1 MNLYVGNL
9 SPETTEQHLSEIF
22 SEFGKI
28 NSVKII
34 IDSATGLPKG
44 FGFVEMD
51 EKFSAYDAIDNLD
64 ATYFMGNIISVK
76 EAKGNKTNNRGGGS
90 KPFQKRQGGFNSNRG
105 GGGGA
110 YNQNRSS
117 GGYNSNR
124 SSGGGYQNRSG
135 SGGSYNRDRNTGG
148 GYNPNSNSEGASGY
162 NPNSIKDNPGNDDLS
177 YNQ

>member
-76 EAKGNKTNNRGGGS
+76 EAKGNKTNNRGAGS

-105 GGGGA
+105 SSGG
-110 YNQNRSS
+110 YNQNRNS

-124 SSGGGYQNRSG
+124 NSGGGYQNR
-135 SGGSYNRDRNTGG
+135 GGAGGNYNRDNSSGS
-148 GYNPNSNSEGASGY
+148 GYNPNRTSQGGSGY

>member
-1 MNLYVGNL
+1 MNLFVGNL
-9 SPETTEQHLSEIF
+9 SPETTEQNLSDAF

-64 ATYFMGNIISVK
+64 ATYFMGTIISVK
-76 EAKGNKTNNRGGGS
+76 EAKSNKANNNRGGGGGNRS
-90 KPFQKRQGGFNSNRG
+90 FQKRPGGFNSNRTG
-105 GGGGA
+105 
-110 YNQNRSS
+110 S

-124 SSGGGYQNRSG
+124 SSGSSYGANRSSG
-135 SGGSYNRDRNTGG
+135 SGYNANRSSGSSYSANRSSGSGYDPNKLDAPPTDDNIDINYNR
-148 GYNPNSNSEGASGY
+148 
-162 NPNSIKDNPGNDDLS
+162 
-177 YNQ
+177 